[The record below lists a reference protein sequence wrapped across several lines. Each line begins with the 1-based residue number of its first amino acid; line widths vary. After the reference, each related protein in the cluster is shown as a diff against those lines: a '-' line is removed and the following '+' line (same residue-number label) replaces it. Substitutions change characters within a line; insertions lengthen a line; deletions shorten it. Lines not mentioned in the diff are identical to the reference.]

1 MERGDKVQITI
12 EDISTEGQ
20 GIGKADG
27 LAVFVREAVIGDFV
41 LAELTKVKKN

>member
-27 LAVFVREAVIGDFV
+27 LAVLSEKQ
-41 LAELTKVKKN
+41 L